1 MVKQHSVIEPHATDG
16 TRRSSTFAGRPAPT
30 RHLGVAS
37 SIGANRARGLRD
49 PSRDVGGQAATHLGI
64 RPAAGDTSP
73 TRTCGAGASPCL
85 GREQQHQHSCS
96 NSASCTSQTS
106 LPTPETITATPYAA
120 RMISLPQ
127 TRNARHHPAEMERRR
142 PRAPNFSES
151 LRAERQ
157 SLWCSLSASAYTDSA
172 DSSSGQASRM
182 MRAGVCWSP

>member
-1 MVKQHSVIEPHATDG
+1 MIEPHATDG

-30 RHLGVAS
+30 RHL
-37 SIGANRARGLRD
+37 
-49 PSRDVGGQAATHLGI
+49 
-64 RPAAGDTSP
+64 
-73 TRTCGAGASPCL
+73 AGASSSARIEREACATRRVTWVARRRPVSGSAPPPATRRLPGPAALERRHAL

-96 NSASCTSQTS
+96 NSASCTGQTS

-127 TRNARHHPAEMERRR
+127 TRNARHHPAEMKRRR

-172 DSSSGQASRM
+172 DSSSGQASRII
-182 MRAGVCWSP
+182 RAGVCWSP